1 MVNAIKD
8 KFQSQNGFES
18 PNFTV
23 DANGRITAPVLN
35 VQQILLNGENFVQYV
50 PPDEGDG
57 EGGGGDPNEPTI
69 TNSFETLAV
78 TGGTLRVTYQG
89 SPSLRVV
96 NGVVKVSSIGLGT
109 IDNVDIG
116 YETPGQIQV
125 YTIDMTNA
133 PDSTAS
139 NINLNNANFN
149 GDLNVVDQVVLNN
162 DPTQATHATRK
173 GYVDATA
180 TALAVAFGA

>member
-1 MVNAIKD
+1 MAVIND

-23 DANGRITAPVLN
+23 DATGRITAPVLN

-50 PPDEGDG
+50 PPEEG
-57 EGGGGDPNEPTI
+57 EGGGGGADPNEPVI

-78 TGGTLRVTYQG
+78 TGGTFRVSYQG
-89 SPSLRVV
+89 TPTLRVV
-96 NGVVKVSSIGLGT
+96 NGVVRVDSVETGSL
-109 IDNVDIG
+109 DNIDIG
-116 YETPGQIQV
+116 YNTAGQIRT
-125 YTIDMTNA
+125 YAIDMTNA

-139 NINLNNANFN
+139 EINLNGANLN
-149 GDLNVVDQVVLNN
+149 GDVNIINQVVLNN
-162 DPTQATHATRK
+162 EPTSPTHATRK

>member
-1 MVNAIKD
+1 MAVIND
-8 KFQSQNGFES
+8 KFQAQNGFES
-18 PNFTV
+18 PNFSV
-23 DANGRITAPVLN
+23 DSTGRITAPVIN

-57 EGGGGDPNEPTI
+57 GGGGDGEPAI

-78 TGGTLRVTYQG
+78 TGGTLRVSYQG
-89 SPSLRVV
+89 SPALRVV
-96 NGVVKVSSIGLGT
+96 NGVVRVTSIELGS

-116 YETPGQIQV
+116 YETPGQIRA

-133 PDSTAS
+133 PDSSAS
-139 NINLNNANFN
+139 NINLNNANIN
-149 GDLNVVDQVVLNN
+149 GDMNIVDNVVLQN
-162 DPTQATHATRK
+162 DPTSSSHATRK
-173 GYVDATA
+173 SYVDATA

>member
-1 MVNAIKD
+1 MAVIND

-23 DANGRITAPVLN
+23 DATGRITAPVLN

-50 PPDEGDG
+50 PPEDTDT
-57 EGGGGDPNEPTI
+57 GGGTDPNEPTI

-78 TGGTLRVTYQG
+78 TGGTLRVSYNGT
-89 SPSLRVV
+89 PTLRVI
-96 NGVVKVSSIGLGT
+96 NGVVRVDSVETGT

-116 YETPGQIQV
+116 YTTPGQIRA

-133 PDSTAS
+133 PDSSAS
-139 NINLNNANFN
+139 DINLNNANIN
-149 GDLNVVDQVVLNN
+149 GDMNIVDNVVLQNN
-162 DPTQATHATRK
+162 PTESTHATRK
-173 GYVDATA
+173 SYVDATA